1 LGTCPSVAE
10 IQEHITK
17 LTNNKSPGESG
28 VPAEALKALPPNG
41 IENVHTLL
49 QDYWDGHSD
58 YEEWQ
63 TALLRVLYKKGNHK
77 EPTNY
82 PGIVLQ
88 DAFAHLLSAI
98 ISGHLHKLL
107 KKRGMEEQFAYQEQT
122 GTADAAYCL
131 CSALQ
136 LRREH
141 NQDTYILFVNLIKAF
156 DTTNHDLL
164 FEILAKYGALSPS
177 SMLFAGFMT
186 ISISSSFLI
195 RRTRHS
201 LTTPLVYAKETSNMA
216 GLHFLFL
223 MQAMDDSFQAQHS
236 RPEPEF
242 QTH

>member
-1 LGTCPSVAE
+1 VECFRSTFVDDIPQRATLNALGTCPSVAE

-17 LTNNKSPGESG
+17 LAKNKSPGESG
-28 VPAEALKALPPNG
+28 VPAEALKALPPDG
-41 IENVHTLL
+41 IEYVHTLL

-63 TALLRVLYKKGNHK
+63 TALLRVLYKKGDRK

-82 PGIVLQ
+82 QGIVLQ
-88 DAFAHLLSAI
+88 DACARLLSAI
-98 ISGHLHKLL
+98 IGGHLHKLL
-107 KKRGMEEQFAYQEQT
+107 KKCGMEEQFAYQEQT
-122 GTADAAYCL
+122 GTANAAYCL

-141 NQDTYILFVNLIKAF
+141 NQNTYVLFVDLIKAF
-156 DTTNHDLL
+156 DTANHDLL
-164 FEILAKYGALSPS
+164 FEILAKYGTPPPS

-201 LTTPLVYAKETSNMA
+201 LTTQSVYAKETTW
-216 GLHFLFL
+216 LVY
-223 MQAMDDSFQAQHS
+223 SFYS
-236 RPEPEF
+236 
-242 QTH
+242 